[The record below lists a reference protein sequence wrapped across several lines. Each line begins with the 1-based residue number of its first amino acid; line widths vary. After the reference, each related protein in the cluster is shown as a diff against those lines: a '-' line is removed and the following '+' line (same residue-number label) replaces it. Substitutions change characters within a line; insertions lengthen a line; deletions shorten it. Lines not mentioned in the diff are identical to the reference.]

1 MRLLNLHSLELETFL
16 GEAPPYAILSHTFRW
31 YQTAQCCFVYLEDV
45 GSRDSAVVGA
55 EFEAS
60 RWFTRGWTLQELLAP
75 RTVEFFDVDWNH
87 LGNKR
92 DLASALL
99 QRTPIHEKA
108 LLDGDFSSASV
119 AQRMSWAAE
128 RQTTRPEDM
137 AYCLL
142 GIFDISM
149 TMLYGEGE
157 KAFIRLQEEIL
168 KEYDDH
174 SIFAWDSSAVPES
187 AHTIGTLATHPSF
200 FKDAAKIEPHPSGG
214 DPPVVTNKGIQ
225 ISLPLM
231 ELQINPGQTLG
242 MLSCSLQGDVASA
255 IGIHLVKSSLRSDQY
270 SRTRSKPISF
280 ASRISGFKPQKVYL
294 AKKNRV
300 PRDEESATT
309 CWLSYGPES
318 TIQPIH
324 TYPQT
329 LWHHSALTRTM
340 TTNLTGASSGD
351 ITTAVVFK
359 IISCGDLFCIL
370 LKLKPKERTSQLSM
384 MPLGISIGELLD
396 RLVTE
401 PLTVGPKLE
410 LSTTEVSAECNVQL
424 IWGTWMYKIA
434 VAVTDKE

>member
-1 MRLLNLHSLELETFL
+1 MDQDHWLLQ
-16 GEAPPYAILSHTFRW
+16 GR
-31 YQTAQCCFVYLEDV
+31 Q
-45 GSRDSAVVGA
+45 DSAAVSND
-55 EFEAS
+55 FDAS

-75 RTVEFFDVDWNH
+75 RTVEFFDGDWNH
-87 LGNKR
+87 LGNKG
-92 DLASALL
+92 DLASGLL
-99 QRTPIHEKA
+99 LRTGIDEKA
-108 LLDGDFSSASV
+108 LLDGDFSLASV
-119 AQRMSWAAE
+119 AQRMSWASE

-174 SIFAWDSSAVPES
+174 SIFSWDSSAVPES
-187 AHTIGTLATHPSF
+187 AHTIGILATHPSF
-200 FKDAAKIEPHPSGG
+200 FKDAGKIEPHPSGG

-231 ELQINPGQTLG
+231 KLQIDPGQTLG
-242 MLSCSLQGDVASA
+242 MLSCSTQGDVASA
-255 IGIHLVKSSLRSDQY
+255 IGIHLVKSPIRSDQY

-294 AKKNRV
+294 VKRNKV

-309 CWLSYGPES
+309 CWLHYGPEA
-318 TIQPIH
+318 TVQPIH
-324 TYPQT
+324 TYPQIS
-329 LWHHSALTRTM
+329 WHHSALTRTM
-340 TTNLTGASSGD
+340 TMNLTGASPDG
-351 ITTAVVFK
+351 ITAAVVFR
-359 IISCGDLFCIL
+359 IPSCGDLFCIL
-370 LKLKPKERTSQLSM
+370 VKLKPKERTSQLSL
-384 MPLGISIGELLD
+384 MPLGKSIGELLE

-401 PLTVGPKLE
+401 PLTTGPELE

-424 IWGTWMYKIA
+424 IRGTWMYKITVT
-434 VAVTDKE
+434 VADKE